1 MGRQKSVVGGQLVPF
16 PASVSDKQ
24 VGAIVVP
31 LAPAAPEILGTAQ
44 IPGGDVNKTIH
55 FTCQLTN
62 AAAGESVSFHL
73 YRGAAEI
80 AATDVYTAVVSGP
93 TVIHCHWHDE
103 TPGAGQASY
112 TVRVDGDMGAVTTV
126 TSRRLTVEHSG

>member
-24 VGAIVVP
+24 IGAVVIP
-31 LAPAAPEILGTAQ
+31 LAPAAPVILGTGQ
-44 IPGGDVNKTIH
+44 IPGGNVNKTIH
-55 FTCQLTN
+55 FTCQLAN
-62 AAAGESVSFHL
+62 PAAGETVSFHL

-80 AATDVYTAVVSGP
+80 AATDIYAQLVMGVSF
-93 TVIHCHWHDE
+93 VHCHWHDE
-103 TPGAGQASY
+103 TPGSGQVSY
-112 TVRVDGDMGAVTTV
+112 TVRADGNMGAVTSA